1 LKIASGTSLAA
12 AMDGLLQIPRWRITS
27 VVLAAILLAMPLTA
41 GDRHVYAA
49 LSFPQI
55 AILTCMGLAAGWIA
69 LDRMAAFHVSMAGMV
84 LIVLALAVGCWF
96 AGRLDPFRGFGYSRG
111 VGTILAVSIVFGG
124 LVRGATD
131 GRRSAASLVALA
143 SAMSWLAYDIPR
155 LRFQPL
161 RDIHLYLGAGST
173 AVDGASPYLA
183 APITSIAVL
192 DRLPFVYPPI
202 TIPLFEV
209 LASIPRPLADAIWTA
224 GSIVAV
230 LAAFWLLGVRGRWL
244 LVLLAWPAPAVGIA
258 VGNVASFTFLLYVA
272 GFRVGAFLILSGSF
286 KLQSTIPALWLVRER
301 RWREIAAGV
310 GIIAVLAVAAVPL
323 VGLQAWVDW
332 FNGLRYFQESVSA
345 FPSIGGLNLARWM
358 GSPVAL
364 AATVVAIGFALLG
377 RGRNGLARFGF
388 ASIVASPTLSLHGL
402 SPLLAG
408 ALILGPELLWFFL
421 GLGPWYGHQS
431 AWLSIAL
438 VGSALLI
445 ARGDDLR
452 LPIDLSPS
460 RADVHPAGRTG
471 QVWPDRP

>member
-1 LKIASGTSLAA
+1 
-12 AMDGLLQIPRWRITS
+12 
-27 VVLAAILLAMPLTA
+27 
-41 GDRHVYAA
+41 
-49 LSFPQI
+49 
-55 AILTCMGLAAGWIA
+55 
-69 LDRMAAFHVSMAGMV
+69 
-84 LIVLALAVGCWF
+84 
-96 AGRLDPFRGFGYSRG
+96 
-111 VGTILAVSIVFGG
+111 VSIVFGG

-230 LAAFWLLGVRGRWL
+230 IAAFWLLGVRGRWL

-345 FPSIGGLNLARWM
+345 FPSIGGLNLARLM
-358 GSPVAL
+358 GSPFAL